1 MSIRLCKFCGSL
13 PMNLYKRNGSKL
25 YHYTAC
31 EKCGIKTSLYED
43 KYDAEDAWNRLM
55 DRFKNKTEK
64 C

>member
-1 MSIRLCKFCGSL
+1 MSIRLCKFCGGL
-13 PMNLYKRNGSKL
+13 PMNLYKRKGTKL

-31 EKCGIKTSLYED
+31 EKCGIKTSLYKD
-43 KYDAEDAWNRLM
+43 KYEAHDAWNRLM

>member
-1 MSIRLCKFCGSL
+1 MSIRLCKFCGGL
-13 PMNLYKRNGSKL
+13 PMNLYKRKGSKL

-31 EKCGIKTSLYED
+31 EKCGIRTSLYED

>member
-1 MSIRLCKFCGSL
+1 
-13 PMNLYKRNGSKL
+13 MNLYKRKGAKL

-31 EKCGIKTSLYED
+31 KKCGIKTSLYED